1 MEKKL
6 NFIKK
11 LKGRLKNPLPGKEA
25 HLTMMVK
32 LESNYIKNI
41 PKKKSMPAAVMILLH
56 YRSKNWHFFLTKR
69 TQEVRHHKGQISF
82 PGGIKEK
89 YESLPKTAIRE
100 TEEEIGISASDI
112 KLIGS
117 LTPLHVLNSNFLI
130 SPYIGYLDINP
141 TLKVQ
146 KREVENV
153 FSIPIKKL
161 ILDKNQRVKNQKVNG
176 KKAVVPYFHLN
187 DQIVWGATSA
197 ILSELKLLIL
207 DIK

>member
-1 MEKKL
+1 M
-6 NFIKK
+6 
-11 LKGRLKNPLPGKEA
+11 
-25 HLTMMVK
+25 
-32 LESNYIKNI
+32 
-41 PKKKSMPAAVMILLH
+41 
-56 YRSKNWHFFLTKR
+56 
-69 TQEVRHHKGQISF
+69 
-82 PGGIKEK
+82 
-89 YESLPKTAIRE
+89 PKTAIRE

-187 DQIVWGATSA
+187 DQIVCGATSA

>member
-6 NFIKK
+6 DFIKK
-11 LKGRLKNPLPGKEA
+11 LKSRLKNPLPGKEA
-25 HLTMMVK
+25 HLAMMVK
-32 LESNYIKNI
+32 SRSNYIKNI
-41 PKKKSMPAAVMILLH
+41 PKKKSIPAAVMILLH

-69 TQEVRHHKGQISF
+69 TQEVKHHKGQISF
-82 PGGIKEK
+82 PGGTKEK
-89 YESLPKTAIRE
+89 FESLQKTAIRE
-100 TEEEIGISASDI
+100 TEEELGISASDI

-130 SPYIGYLDINP
+130 SPYIGYLDIDP
-141 TLKVQ
+141 TLKVEE
-146 KREVENV
+146 KEVENV
-153 FSIPIKKL
+153 FSVPIKKL
-161 ILDKNQRVKNQKVNG
+161 ILDKSQKVKNQKVNG
-176 KKAVVPYFHLN
+176 KKAVVPYFYLN

>member
-6 NFIKK
+6 DFIKK
-11 LKGRLKNPLPGKEA
+11 LKSRLRNPLPGNEA

-32 LESNYIKNI
+32 WKSNYIKNI
-41 PKKKSMPAAVMILLH
+41 PKKKSIPAAVMILLH
-56 YRSKNWHFFLTKR
+56 YRSKNWHFFLTER

-89 YESLPKTAIRE
+89 YESLPNTAIRE
-100 TEEEIGISASDI
+100 TEEEIGINGSDI

-130 SPYIGYLDINP
+130 SPYIGYLEVCP

-146 KREVENV
+146 KKEVENV

-161 ILDKNQRVKNQKVNG
+161 ILDKNQKVKNQKING

-197 ILSELKLLIL
+197 ILSELKILIK
-207 DIK
+207 DTK